1 MTAILVDDEE
11 KSLKNL
17 SILITDHCPDIK
29 IISTASNA
37 LQAVKEIMN
46 EKPDLVFLDV
56 QMPGYNGFDV
66 LEQIKNT
73 TATVIFTTAH
83 KDYAINALRKG
94 AFDYLLKPIDS
105 DELKSCIERAK
116 EKIGKENPVTGTLAP
131 SSPNIIELSVK
142 DGIIFVKQEQI
153 IRLEASGSYTTFYL
167 ENNVKHMVSKSMK
180 EYESQLDPSVFYRC
194 HNSHIVNLKMVI
206 KFVHNNGYFA
216 ELSNGS
222 TVEIARRNK
231 EAFLQKLKKMGV

>member
-1 MTAILVDDEE
+1 MMTAILVDDEE

-17 SILITDHCPDIK
+17 SILLTDHCKEIN

-37 LQAVKEIMN
+37 LEAVKLIMS

-66 LEQIKNT
+66 LEHIKDT
-73 TATVIFTTAH
+73 PVTVIFTTAH
-83 KDYAINALRKG
+83 KDYAINAIRKG

-105 DELKSCIERAK
+105 DELKSCITRAE
-116 EKIGKENPVTGTLAP
+116 EKISKERTSQP
-131 SSPNIIELSVK
+131 SSSAPNIIELSVK

-153 IRLEASGSYTTFYL
+153 IRLEASGSYTMFFM

-180 EYESQLDPSVFYRC
+180 EYESLLDPSVFFRC
-194 HNSHIVNLKMVI
+194 HNSHIINLKKVM

-216 ELSNGS
+216 ELTNGS

-231 EAFLQKLKKMGV
+231 DLFLQKLKKISV